1 MSKSKSREEERQQ
14 EEDLIAPEQ
23 FNSVMPFDYSKY
35 LSTYK
40 SPVIPVIDYKQPI
53 REAEKRDYDKLEQ
66 NRWEDA
72 PLRSPSEKSPS
83 KKRPRYSAKGR
94 KGRKGGTRKSSNAN
108 RRNTKKTTRK

>member
-40 SPVIPVIDYKQPI
+40 SPVIPVIDYEQPI
-53 REAEKRDYDKLEQ
+53 REVEKRTYDKLEQ

-72 PLRSPSEKSPS
+72 PLMSPSEKSPS
-83 KKRPRYSAKGR
+83 KKRSRYSAKG
-94 KGRKGGTRKSSNAN
+94 KKGGTRKSSNAN